1 MATQKFTPSLKIINS
16 SSFPDCN
23 RHSTLPFKIK
33 PDISIYP
40 ADTDATVKTDSTMA
54 EIFIELKWVDD
65 PFCDPH
71 NVDHEGGIV
80 RSFLRHSKAADDT
93 LGQIT
98 SYAVAQLGAQF
109 RTHAYS
115 VFIVKDTARILQW
128 DRSSNTT
135 LLAEFF
141 RRYSV
146 AQPEMRGKDSS
157 ASAPTPAEELMAR
170 KFLELDMT
178 VPLVKL
184 LIPNSDG
191 SLLYFITS
199 TPKIILY
206 TPPGC
211 ATRGFRAYDVS
222 RGMVV
227 FLKDSWRI
235 DLPDIQAEGKVYKT
249 LRG

>member
-1 MATQKFTPSLKIINS
+1 MATQKFTPSLKIVNS

-40 ADTDATVKTDSTMA
+40 ADTDATVKTDSMMA
-54 EIFIELKWVDD
+54 EIFIEFKWVDD

-71 NVDHEGGIV
+71 DVDHEGGIV

-128 DRSSNTT
+128 DRSSNTP

-170 KFLELDMT
+170 KSLELDMT

-184 LIPNSDG
+184 SIPNAK
-191 SLLYFITS
+191 L
-199 TPKIILY
+199 
-206 TPPGC
+206 PP
-211 ATRGFRAYDVS
+211 
-222 RGMVV
+222 
-227 FLKDSWRI
+227 L
-235 DLPDIQAEGKVYKT
+235 QAAIHWQANH
-249 LRG
+249 